1 MKLKQKE
8 ELSHVAKKLEMLDS
22 DSLNIVSAAIHC
34 MLAKQNF
41 DKQKAS

>member
-8 ELSHVAKKLEMLDS
+8 ELSHDAKKLEMLDS

-34 MLAKQNF
+34 LLAKQNL
-41 DKQKAS
+41 DKEKAS